1 MTYRELTVVS
11 TRREWLRRMGLLGGS
26 VVAGAIGAGCG
37 GTEPPAETPAGEAP
51 AAAAPPAED
60 ALTTQRNQMAQAPI
74 EMMELGTGLVLLS
87 GPGGNVVVLNGPDGK
102 FVADTFVLPVWAQL
116 KSTLDMMGPQPI
128 STVINTHWHFDHSD
142 NNASFSAAGARLV
155 SHANTPKRMSQSHEL
170 LGMQIPPSPA
180 EALPTQTFADTHSLE
195 ANGERIELAY
205 VPPAHTDTDISIRY
219 TKANVLHAGD
229 LFFNGIYP
237 FIDGSTGGS
246 INGMIAASDR
256 LLKAV
261 NARTRIVP
269 GHGPLADRA
278 ALTRFRD
285 MLATSRDRVQKLKMA
300 GRTLEEVQKERPLAD
315 LDETWGKGFM
325 TPDNYVALVYNTL

>member
-116 KSTLDMMGPQPI
+116 KS
-128 STVINTHWHFDHSD
+128 
-142 NNASFSAAGARLV
+142 
-155 SHANTPKRMSQSHEL
+155 
-170 LGMQIPPSPA
+170 
-180 EALPTQTFADTHSLE
+180 
-195 ANGERIELAY
+195 
-205 VPPAHTDTDISIRY
+205 
-219 TKANVLHAGD
+219 
-229 LFFNGIYP
+229 
-237 FIDGSTGGS
+237 
-246 INGMIAASDR
+246 DR
-256 LLKAV
+256 KSV
-261 NARTRIVP
+261 V
-269 GHGPLADRA
+269 
-278 ALTRFRD
+278 
-285 MLATSRDRVQKLKMA
+285 
-300 GRTLEEVQKERPLAD
+300 
-315 LDETWGKGFM
+315 
-325 TPDNYVALVYNTL
+325 